1 MERLHLQKDKLVFIE
16 FQAVY
21 NMATTSEATVVFY
34 NFRDRVKDRTS
45 KKVEFT
51 IKDGDGIAIS
61 LVGATIE
68 LDFRYNNNTGEIVKE
83 TEIGSGITVVDA
95 ANGRFDLDSFL
106 LDWDIGWY
114 WYGVVIDFVGTTGD
128 IDENLQ
134 GKMKVLQNIP
144 N

>member
-1 MERLHLQKDKLVFIE
+1 MCD
-16 FQAVY
+16 
-21 NMATTSEATVVFY
+21 SDTVVFF

-45 KKVEFT
+45 KKIEFT
-51 IKDGDGIAIS
+51 IKDGNGIAIS
-61 LVGATIE
+61 LVGATIG
-68 LDFRYNNNTGEIVKE
+68 LDFRYKNNTGEIVKE
-83 TEIGSGITVVDA
+83 TSIGSGITVVDA
-95 ANGRFDLDSFL
+95 VNGRFDVDSFL

-134 GKMKVLQNIP
+134 GKMRVIQNIP